1 MFRRINNLRRINPP
15 EGFDSNPC
23 KQGVAGSIPATS
35 TTSRVQSVR
44 NSSKFGVSPLRVL
57 LCSMSCRTALA
68 FTENGLNQVFL
79 KFFAQELLLLR
90 IELLALRSNVENI
103 DGLLALRV
111 HQRDFDVA
119 SQTRQLRSDLV
130 EHSRS
135 CRRTAFEH
143 RRILVSHT
151 RSTTAPLHS

>member
-15 EGFDSNPC
+15 EGSDSNPC

-44 NSSKFGVSPLRVL
+44 NSSKFGVSSLRVL
-57 LCSMSCRTALA
+57 LCSMSCRTALS

-79 KFFAQELLLLR
+79 KFLAQELLLLR
-90 IELLALRSNVENI
+90 SELLALRSKVENI

-111 HQRDFDVA
+111 DQRDFDVA
-119 SQTRQLRSDLV
+119 SQARRRRADLV
-130 EHSRS
+130 EQSRMVLRHDFEQRAV
-135 CRRTAFEH
+135 RR
-143 RRILVSHT
+143 
-151 RSTTAPLHS
+151 